1 MKEKI
6 CLVCVAVVS
15 SMVIGI
21 AATAWTVVPSA
32 SRGTVESL
40 LNSVAV
46 VADNDVWAAGHWY
59 DSRTAR
65 YRTFIE
71 RWNGSGWRIVST
83 PDVGGGYNDLNGVA
97 ASHDADAWAVGYW
110 SDTTYGYSKTLIL
123 HWNGSSWSV
132 VPSPNPGP
140 GNNVLY
146 GVTALSPGD
155 AWAVGWYYDADFV
168 GRPLVLRWN
177 GSSWKQVAA
186 PSTSTYFNALQSVAA
201 TGPADAWAG
210 GHASV
215 SGRYATFLMHWDGA
229 TWTVVPSPNVGAKHN
244 RIRAVSAAS
253 PLDVWAVGDSQTG
266 GSLIEH
272 WNGSAWSV
280 VEHPVPG
287 GTHTFWGVS
296 ALAANDAWV
305 SGYVNAST
313 GLQPLIEHWDGAAW
327 QQQTPAQA
335 TPRPWLTAISG
346 LPGGDVWAVGGV
358 GTSTLTMRT
367 DR

>member
-1 MKEKI
+1 M
-6 CLVCVAVVS
+6 
-15 SMVIGI
+15 
-21 AATAWTVVPSA
+21 
-32 SRGTVESL
+32 
-40 LNSVAV
+40 
-46 VADNDVWAAGHWY
+46 
-59 DSRTAR
+59 
-65 YRTFIE
+65 
-71 RWNGSGWRIVST
+71 
-83 PDVGGGYNDLNGVA
+83 
-97 ASHDADAWAVGYW
+97 
-110 SDTTYGYSKTLIL
+110 
-123 HWNGSSWSV
+123 
-132 VPSPNPGP
+132 
-140 GNNVLY
+140 
-146 GVTALSPGD
+146 
-155 AWAVGWYYDADFV
+155 
-168 GRPLVLRWN
+168 
-177 GSSWKQVAA
+177 
-186 PSTSTYFNALQSVAA
+186 
-201 TGPADAWAG
+201 
-210 GHASV
+210 
-215 SGRYATFLMHWDGA
+215 
-229 TWTVVPSPNVGAKHN
+229 
-244 RIRAVSAAS
+244 
-253 PLDVWAVGDSQTG
+253 QTG